1 MAFPKVFTSEPLA
14 SADMND
20 IVNKIVAVEAKADTA
35 LAGVGSSAALP
46 GTIAFDSFGANDN
59 ARVAGMN
66 AFHKAH
72 GGGILPTVIM
82 PARQINHSTPI
93 TLYSGMKMIAV
104 NGRAAEYSRACVMNW
119 QGGSGTSQLI
129 FPAEG
134 QTNQGYPSDG
144 SPRDGVMEG
153 IQFQGPSST
162 SWLPKYDPS
171 TGSYAGKVLWYFILT
186 GCAWKQFGAVWWG
199 WSTGSTIN
207 GQTHFQGC
215 GLPALYLAG
224 SETVLFGQD
233 AQSFMDNTGAG
244 SANQPHII
252 SRLEKSSIG
261 RVMPTAR
268 GNSWQMT
275 VSAGKNM
282 RIIGV
287 DFDSQSSDPVQGA
300 NLKITGGTNIIV
312 GDCSFK
318 GGMNSPSSGGGGESA
333 NRGFIH
339 CSGGS
344 EIIVDR
350 NAFTS
355 DGSAAGSSTPLV
367 YVGSGASA
375 VRVGLNAHSGYT
387 GVVRQASSG
396 KISIIDPSMSVT
408 TS

>member
-1 MAFPKVFTSEPLA
+1 MAFGKVFVSEPLA
-14 SADMND
+14 SADLND
-20 IVNKIVAVEAKADTA
+20 IVSKVTEVDTKASTA

-46 GTIAFDSFGANDN
+46 GTVAFDSFGANDN
-59 ARVAGMN
+59 ARVTGMN
-66 AFHKAH
+66 NFHKAH

-82 PARQINHSTPI
+82 PARQINHTVPVI
-93 TLYSGMKMIAV
+93 LYSGMKMIAAS
-104 NGRAAEYSRACVMNW
+104 GRSAEYTRACTMNW

-129 FPAEG
+129 FPSEG

-144 SPRDGVMEG
+144 SPRDGYMEG

-162 SWLPKYDPS
+162 SWMPKYDPS
-171 TGSYAGKVLWYFILT
+171 TGSYAGKVLWYFT
-186 GCAWKQFGAVWWG
+186 FHGCAWKQFGAVWWG
-199 WSTGSTIN
+199 WSTGCTIS

-224 SETVLFGQD
+224 SETVIFGQD

-261 RVMPTAR
+261 RVMITAR

-275 VSAGKNM
+275 VSAGKNL
-282 RIIGV
+282 RIVGV
-287 DFDSQSSDPVQGA
+287 DFDSQDSDPVQGA
-300 NLKITGGTNIIV
+300 NLKITGGNNILV

-318 GGMNSPSSGGGGESA
+318 GGMNAPSSGGGGESA

-339 CSGGS
+339 ASGGS
-344 EIIVDR
+344 EIVVDR
-350 NAFTS
+350 NAFTNA
-355 DGSAAGSSTPLV
+355 GSAAGSSTPLV
-367 YVGSGASA
+367 YAGSGASA
-375 VRVGLNAHSGYT
+375 VRVGLNAHSGFSAT
-387 GVVRQASSG
+387 TRQASAG
-396 KISIIDPSMSVT
+396 KITSIDPTISVS